1 MIEFFKKGFKT
12 LRFKGKKPSPL
23 GDLEEKVMNIIWE
36 KKKATVR
43 DVLHELNKKENF
55 AYTTIMTIM
64 DRLYKK
70 GLLKREKKGLGY
82 IYYPVITK
90 EEFEKKTA
98 EKVITELIENN
109 PELTLAAFQGAVE
122 KLSKE
127 EIDKLYKIIEEKR
140 KKNERKQ

>member
-23 GDLEEKVMNIIWE
+23 GELEEKVMNVVWQLQ
-36 KKKATVR
+36 KASVR
-43 DVLHELNKKENF
+43 DVLNELNKKEKF

-70 GLLKREKKGLGY
+70 GLLKREKKGIGY
-82 IYYPVITK
+82 IYYPVISK

-98 EKVITELIENN
+98 EKVITELIESN
-109 PELTLAAFQGAVE
+109 PELTLAAFKGAVE
-122 KLSKE
+122 KLSPE
-127 EIDKLYKIIEEKR
+127 ELNQLKKLLEEKE
-140 KKNERKQ
+140 KEK